1 MVFSSLLFSPTS
13 PPNQKMCWLKGQSST
28 LDFEHILLVLKM
40 TMSEKLAKSGMM
52 QDNGI
57 ESSKKSKKHCVFL
70 DFVLVYEVKENKKKS
85 LHFRI

>member
-1 MVFSSLLFSPTS
+1 MVFSSSLFSPTS

-40 TMSEKLAKSGMM
+40 TMCEKFSAKSGMM

-57 ESSKKSKKHCVFL
+57 ESSKKSKKHSVYFW
-70 DFVLVYEVKENKKKS
+70 VLSWYMK
-85 LHFRI
+85 